1 MQKSRFGGPGI
12 QEKLNLEGKLRPNL
26 RLSWLVGGQ
35 LAAKMGKLTL
45 LEGQKGT
52 KLELR
57 GALGTPKEGPRG
69 SKRARGTTAVLQG
82 ILNGSK

>member
-1 MQKSRFGGPGI
+1 M
-12 QEKLNLEGKLRPNL
+12 RPNL

-57 GALGTPKEGPRG
+57 GALGGAQRGPKRVQKGTRDNG
-69 SKRARGTTAVLQG
+69 YAARVLQRV
-82 ILNGSK
+82 